1 MFDVV
6 LPVPGS
12 PSCCPSL
19 SFALLLV
26 QMQQKSIII
35 FSLLKFSLAEL
46 KMNLL
51 SEMRQP
57 QKNSPRCSLGFNFSA
72 REFRLQRSNKCRGHR
87 GHSLSSPAGRA
98 AVSQH
103 CLPHVMA
110 MPAWEFRAA
119 RIPFHSLDLCLMNFD
134 SFCSLQIS
142 LEARV
147 CRVSAL

>member
-19 SFALLLV
+19 SFSLLLV

-51 SEMRQP
+51 SETRLRTALDAAWVLISMPGNSGCREVINAEATEAVYCHP
-57 QKNSPRCSLGFNFSA
+57 QLG
-72 REFRLQRSNKCRGHR
+72 EQL
-87 GHSLSSPAGRA
+87 PA
-98 AVSQH
+98 SQH
-103 CLPHVMA
+103 CLPHVMG
-110 MPAWEFRAA
+110 MSAWEFRAA
-119 RIPFHSLDLCLMNFD
+119 RIPFHSL
-134 SFCSLQIS
+134 
-142 LEARV
+142 
-147 CRVSAL
+147 